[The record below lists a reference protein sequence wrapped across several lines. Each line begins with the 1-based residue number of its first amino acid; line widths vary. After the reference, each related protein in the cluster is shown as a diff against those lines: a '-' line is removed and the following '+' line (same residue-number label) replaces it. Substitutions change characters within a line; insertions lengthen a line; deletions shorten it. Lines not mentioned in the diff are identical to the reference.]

1 MMNQIRTILV
11 DDEPRGLAALEKLL
25 QLNCPEVEVMAI
37 CNNAEEAREA
47 IKQIQPQLVFLDIAM
62 PGTTGLD
69 MLRELDEINF
79 EIIFVTA
86 HSNFMTQAFHFS
98 AIDYILKPVEDELLV
113 KAVQRAVQRIEEK
126 DGGQRIKTLL
136 QNIGNINN
144 IHKMKLCIPSLKG
157 FQVIDIQDIIYC
169 QASGNYTNFYFAN
182 QPLICASKPIHEYE
196 MLLADSNFVR
206 IHKSYAVNLEHIK
219 EYVRGEGGSI
229 ILSNGHEVEVS
240 RRKKDILMTR
250 MKEFYKF

>member
-1 MMNQIRTILV
+1 MMNKIRAVLV

-25 QLNCPEVEVMAI
+25 QLNCPEVEVVAVSS
-37 CNNAEEAREA
+37 NAEEARET
-47 IKQIQPQLVFLDIAM
+47 IKQLQPQLVFLDIAM
-62 PGTTGLD
+62 PGTSGLD
-69 MLRELDEINF
+69 MLREFDEISF

-113 KAVQRAVQRIEEK
+113 KAVQRASQRINEK
-126 DGGQRIKTLL
+126 DGGERIRTLL
-136 QNIGNINN
+136 QNIGNKNN

-157 FQVIDIQDIIYC
+157 FQVIEIRDIIYC
-169 QASGNYTNFYFAN
+169 QASGNYTNFHFMN

-196 MLLADSNFVR
+196 LLLEDCNFVR
-206 IHKSYAVNLEHIK
+206 IHKSYAVNLEHVK
-219 EYVRGEGGSI
+219 EYVRGEGGSV